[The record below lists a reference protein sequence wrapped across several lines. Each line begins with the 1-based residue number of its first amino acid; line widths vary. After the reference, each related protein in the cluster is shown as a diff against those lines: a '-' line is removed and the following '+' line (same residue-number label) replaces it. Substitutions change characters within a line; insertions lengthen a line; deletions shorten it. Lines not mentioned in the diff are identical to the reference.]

1 MTDLEKAVARSLRLS
16 DRAAEKL
23 LDTIQRN
30 IETARAELIRS
41 GIPEEVANNDEN
53 PLTIQAIKD
62 YVCARMVDDTKTSER
77 YEKAFLYIQDNLR
90 KSTIQEV

>member
-41 GIPEEVANNDEN
+41 GISEEVVEAGGALVEDCII
-53 PLTIQAIKD
+53 TFCM
-62 YVCARMVDDTKTSER
+62 VRMGEETDRVW
-77 YEKAFLYIQDNLR
+77 YEQSFLYQQDNLR
-90 KSTIQEV
+90 KS